1 LAKAVNCTAPEDQR
15 PCNQCPTCTAIN
27 EGRLLD
33 LIEIDAASNRGIDE
47 IRDIREKVGFR
58 PNEGRFKVYVLDEA
72 HMLTEPAFNALL
84 KTLEEPPPHVI
95 FALVTTD
102 PHKIP
107 ATIASRCQRFDFRR
121 LPLQVIVDQL
131 AYIAGQEGVSVSPDA
146 LELIARQGTGAMRDA
161 ISLLDQLTSYDEA
174 ITLDLVQM
182 VLGSTASD
190 EAGKLIA
197 CMAGDDVAGGLDVIN
212 RVVADGADPRQFGRE
227 VVEYLRGLL
236 LIREGTGT
244 RLLNVTAEQA
254 AEMEALAEQLPA
266 GRLLTAIRL
275 FNEAATDL
283 RRGLQTI
290 PQLPLEMALIESMQP
305 AAGAPPLRSGQEPRT
320 ASPQPKPQTKR
331 VAEETASA
339 PTESPARQSKVDG
352 PVDDAPAVPAQPNTP
367 ASGGAA
373 LDKQHVESC
382 WEDILS
388 SLHAKRQFPTEA
400 ALRTSELA
408 DVVDDEIIVIP
419 PSQIILEKLN
429 APQRMDE
436 IQDALKEVLGSTCRL
451 RLVLSAQYTPRQ
463 PADPATSSSPPAGDA
478 VSQEIPDEISQWA
491 EDHGAEVSLLE

>member
-1 LAKAVNCTAPEDQR
+1 
-15 PCNQCPTCTAIN
+15 
-27 EGRLLD
+27 
-33 LIEIDAASNRGIDE
+33 
-47 IRDIREKVGFR
+47 
-58 PNEGRFKVYVLDEA
+58 
-72 HMLTEPAFNALL
+72 
-84 KTLEEPPPHVI
+84 
-95 FALVTTD
+95 
-102 PHKIP
+102 
-107 ATIASRCQRFDFRR
+107 
-121 LPLQVIVDQL
+121 
-131 AYIAGQEGVSVSPDA
+131 
-146 LELIARQGTGAMRDA
+146 MRDA
-161 ISLLDQLTSYDEA
+161 ISLFDQLTSYGEA

-190 EAGKLIA
+190 EAGKLIT
-197 CMAGDDVAGGLDVIN
+197 CLTGNDVAGGLDVIN

-254 AEMEALAEQLPA
+254 AEMEALAEQLSA
-266 GRLLTAIRL
+266 NRLLTAIRL

-290 PQLPLEMALIESMQP
+290 PQLPLEMALIESMQSAAP
-305 AAGAPPLRSGQEPRT
+305 AGAAPKTDAPPARPAQEPQT
-320 ASPQPKPQTKR
+320 ASSQAKR
-331 VAEETASA
+331 VAEEAASA
-339 PTESPARQSKVDG
+339 PVESPAGQSKEDE
-352 PVDDAPAVPAQPNTP
+352 PVDNAPEVPAQPVAT
-367 ASGGAA
+367 ASSGAA
-373 LDKQHVESC
+373 LDRQRVESC

-400 ALRTSELA
+400 ALRTSQLA

-436 IQDALKEVLGSTCRL
+436 IQDALKEVLGSTCHL

-463 PADPATSSSPPAGDA
+463 PAEPAPSSRPPAGDA
-478 VSQEIPDEISQWA
+478 VAQEIPDEISQWA